1 MRQGLGIA
9 ALSVLGAALWAPL
22 AFGAAA
28 PVRPAFILAPVSTV
42 SLDRSG
48 HVVNLNLGGL
58 MNSGLAQDVPA
69 LRPNGIT
76 VASGVQLELSRG
88 RNWDPYADL
97 FPSIGSLNSTYLSG
111 TNTRASASFALSK
124 DISLDAS
131 HVALGLGVLS
141 DAQPSGFAR
150 DLAQRLGA
158 DVPGTGTTS
167 AKLNW
172 NFSDWG
178 GVALMASQSNGDGAL
193 LSSIPASLRGG
204 VATDSSALGISARVG
219 FGEGWVTSL
228 TYAEGV
234 TQLDLSRDKL
244 VASGDPVRSEAYGI
258 GLAKT
263 GLFGDDAFG
272 IALSRPLQIYTGSV
286 GFGALNTNFALA
298 NTQARESDV
307 ELGYV
312 TTFLDG
318 TLALQ
323 ANAAY
328 QLNAAGTRG
337 QNAVTGVARAK
348 LNF

>member
-1 MRQGLGIA
+1 MRKRVVTA
-9 ALSVLGAALWAPL
+9 ALSVLAGALWAPL
-22 AFGAAA
+22 AYAAA
-28 PVRPAFILAPVSTV
+28 PTAAVGILGPLSSG
-42 SLDRSG
+42 SLDRNG
-48 HVVNLNLGGL
+48 HAVNLNLGGL
-58 MNSGLAQDVPA
+58 MASGLTQDASA
-69 LRPNGIT
+69 LRPNAIGI
-76 VASGVQLELSRG
+76 ANGIQLQLSHG

-97 FPSIGSLNSTYLSG
+97 FPAASSLNSTYLTG
-111 TNTRASASFALSK
+111 TNTRATVSFALGK
-124 DISLDAS
+124 DVSLDAS
-131 HVALGLGVLS
+131 HVTLGLGALS
-141 DAQPSGFAR
+141 DAQPSGLAR
-150 DLAQRLGA
+150 DLAQRLGTDLRGA
-158 DVPGTGTTS
+158 GTTT
-167 AKLNW
+167 ANLNW
-172 NFSDWG
+172 NFSEWAG
-178 GVALMASQSNGDGAL
+178 IGLMASHSNGDTAL
-193 LSSIPASLRGG
+193 LSNIPASLRGG
-204 VATDSSALGISARVG
+204 GSTDSSALGISARVG
-219 FGEGWVTSL
+219 FGEGWITTL

-244 VASGDPVRSEAYGI
+244 VTGGGDPVRSDAFGI
-258 GLAKT
+258 GLAKK

-272 IALSRPLQIYTGSV
+272 ISLSRPLQIYTGSV

>member
-1 MRQGLGIA
+1 MGKRVTA
-9 ALSVLGAALWAPL
+9 AMSVLAGALWVPL
-22 AFGAAA
+22 AYAAA
-28 PVRPAFILAPVSTV
+28 PTSPVPLLGPLSSV
-42 SLDRSG
+42 SLDRNG
-48 HVVNLNLGGL
+48 HTVNLNLGGL
-58 MNSGLAQDVPA
+58 MAAGLTQDATA
-69 LRPNGIT
+69 LRPNTIGI
-76 VASGVQLELSRG
+76 ASSIQLQLSHG

-97 FPSIGSLNSTYLSG
+97 FPAASSLNSTYLTGS
-111 TNTRASASFALSK
+111 NTRATVSFSLAK
-124 DISLDAS
+124 DVSLDAS
-131 HVALGLGVLS
+131 HVALGLGALS
-141 DAQPSGFAR
+141 DAQPSGLAR
-150 DLAQRLGA
+150 DLAQRLGKDLRGA
-158 DVPGTGTTS
+158 GTTT
-167 AKLNW
+167 ANLNW
-172 NFSDWG
+172 NFSEWG
-178 GVALMASQSNGDGAL
+178 GVGLMASHSNGDTAL
-193 LSSIPASLRGG
+193 LSNIPASLRGG
-204 VATDSSALGISARVG
+204 GSTDSSALGISARVG
-219 FGEGWVTSL
+219 FGEGWITTL

-244 VASGDPVRSEAYGI
+244 VTGGGGDPIRSDAFGI
-258 GLAKT
+258 GLAKK

-272 IALSRPLQIYTGSV
+272 ISLSRPLQIYTGSV

>member
-1 MRQGLGIA
+1 MRRPFVTA
-9 ALSVLGAALWAPL
+9 ALSVLAGAVLAP
-22 AFGAAA
+22 AAYAAA
-28 PVRPAFILAPVSTV
+28 PATTALILAPGSSVA
-42 SLDRSG
+42 LDRN
-48 HVVNLNLGGL
+48 HHAVNLNLGGL
-58 MNSGLAQDVPA
+58 LASGLSQDSTA
-69 LRPNGIT
+69 FRPTLIGL
-76 VASGVQLELSRG
+76 ASGVQLELSRG

-97 FPSIGSLNSTYLSG
+97 FPAAAALNSNYLSG
-111 TNTRASASFALSK
+111 TNTRASASFAIGK
-124 DISLDAS
+124 DVSFDAS
-131 HVALGLGVLS
+131 HVSLGLDALS
-141 DAQPSGFAR
+141 DAQPGGLAR
-150 DLAQRLGA
+150 DLATRLGA
-158 DVPGTGTTS
+158 DLPSNGTTT
-167 AKLNW
+167 ANLNW

-178 GVALMASQSNGDGAL
+178 GVALLASHSNGDAAL
-193 LSSIPASLRGG
+193 LSNIPAALRGAG
-204 VATDSSALGISARVG
+204 TTDSSALGISARVG
-219 FGEGWVTSL
+219 FGEGWVTTL

-244 VASGDPVRSEAYGI
+244 VSSGDPVRSQAYGI
-258 GLAKT
+258 GLAKK

-312 TTFLDG
+312 TSFLDG

-337 QNAVTGVARAK
+337 QNALTGVARAK